1 MAEHVSHGHAELGA
15 PMDYREHERT
25 YSGFIALS
33 KIGVLASIA
42 SLLSLALFSFG
53 GGAGFWWGTLMLVL
67 MLVGT
72 ITGLVGKGT
81 VRPLIVVNVLGFIL
95 LALTAG

>member
-1 MAEHVSHGHAELGA
+1 MAEQISSGHAELGA

-25 YSGFIALS
+25 YSGFITLS

-53 GGAGFWWGTLMLVL
+53 GGAGFWWGTLMLLL
-67 MLVGT
+67 MVASTVIG
-72 ITGLVGKGT
+72 IVAKGT

-95 LALTAG
+95 LALTAS

>member
-1 MAEHVSHGHAELGA
+1 MAEHTHSAGAELGA

-25 YSGFIALS
+25 YSGFITLT
-33 KIGVLASIA
+33 KISILASIA

-53 GGAGFWWGTLMLVL
+53 GGAGFWWGVVMLVL
-67 MLVGT
+67 MAVGT
-72 ITGLVGKGT
+72 VIGLVAKGAT
-81 VRPLIVVNVLGFIL
+81 KPLIAINVLGFIL